1 MTTITKYVCDLC
13 GQVFDNEIDDSFA
26 PCANLS
32 FSLEE
37 RPLFNAFIKEVIK
50 KFDRP
55 DGAYDG
61 ICCILNEDREYLVE
75 F

>member
-1 MTTITKYVCDLC
+1 MKVIVGYTDYHEKEI
-13 GQVFDNEIDDSFA
+13 EIDNAFA

-32 FSLEE
+32 FSLED

>member
-1 MTTITKYVCDLC
+1 MKVIVGYVDYHEKEI
-13 GQVFDNEIDDSFA
+13 EIDDSFA

-32 FSLEE
+32 FSLED